1 MTALPRR
8 LTIVP
13 LLALSLA
20 LAACAGREDVRGA
33 VMTKERMDEIRPG
46 STTQNELIE
55 IIGSPTASTMFP
67 QEGQIWYYIS
77 KETKTVAFFEPETL
91 KQEVLEIR
99 FDPSGRVTDI
109 RKYGIDDAK
118 QIALVSRTTPTRG
131 KELSFVEQMFG
142 NIGRFNDR
150 STGTTGR

>member
-1 MTALPRR
+1 MTALPSR
-8 LTIVP
+8 LLMVS
-13 LLALSLA
+13 LLALSLP
-20 LAACAGREDVRGA
+20 LAACGGREDVRGS

-46 STTQNELIE
+46 ATTQAELIE
-55 IIGSPTASTMFP
+55 IIGSPTASTVFP
-67 QEGQIWYYIS
+67 QDGQIWYYIS
-77 KETKTVAFFEPETL
+77 KETKTVAFFEPETM

-99 FDPSGRVTDI
+99 FDPSGRVADI

-118 QIALVSRTTPTRG
+118 QIQLVSRITPTRG

-150 STGTTGR
+150 GTGTQGR

>member
-1 MTALPRR
+1 MIAPRR
-8 LTIVP
+8 RLLTVS
-13 LLALSLA
+13 LLVLSVT
-20 LAACAGREDVRGA
+20 LAACGGREDVRGS

-46 STTQNELIE
+46 STTQSELIE

-77 KETKTVAFFEPETL
+77 KETKTVAFFEPEVM

-99 FDPSGRVTDI
+99 FDPSGRVADI
-109 RKYGIDDAK
+109 RTYGIDDAK
-118 QIALVSRTTPTRG
+118 QIQLVSRTTPTRG
-131 KELSFVEQMFG
+131 KELSFFEQMFG

-150 STGTTGR
+150 GTGTQGR